1 MKQQIKQIQWLD
13 ATINSNSVFYKS
25 LHCMRSLLFICFKK
39 NAKPQH
45 KILDVIHSRNKNDQ
59 CKIVIV
65 DCQDDDIDQ
74 DLRSKLDDL
83 CIR

>member
-13 ATINSNSVFYKS
+13 ATINSHAVFYKS
-25 LHCMRSLLFICFKK
+25 LQCIRSLALICVKK
-39 NAKPQH
+39 NAKPKI
-45 KILDVIHSRNKNDQ
+45 KILDVIHSRNKDHL
-59 CKIVIV
+59 CKIVTV